1 MHILNG
7 KKFRINRKV
16 IVRSIV
22 LNDDDDDEVDGD
34 DDDDD
39 DFLQIHL
46 CAIYKF
52 KLVAL
57 LSSF

>member
-1 MHILNG
+1 M
-7 KKFRINRKV
+7 
-16 IVRSIV
+16 
-22 LNDDDDDEVDGD
+22 NDDDDDVDG
-34 DDDDD
+34 DDDD